1 MGKQLAVA
9 AVAALTIGTTS
20 AAFADTCGGVYTVQ
34 RGDSLSQIAD
44 RLYQDAGK
52 WTVIHTS
59 NIGAIGNNPNSI
71 RVGQRLQMTCIAGL
85 PKGLPEGQSVLA
97 AALAPATATQTDVTR
112 TAPDLLGT
120 PELPKIR
127 LVTGDDFAPFTD
139 RGLEN
144 GGLLAEVVTAAMDA
158 AVGPE
163 GHDTF
168 WINDWGSHLDQMLPA
183 GLMEMAYPW
192 AKPDCESRPN
202 EGRCATF
209 HYSQPMFEY
218 LVLLFVNQDSP
229 IPFATDS
236 DIEGRTLCR
245 PADYTTHMLDENG
258 RNWLAEDKITLKRPR
273 DPAECFTML
282 INGEVEGVVL
292 NEFTARDAIYALG
305 LQDRVE
311 AVQSRPV
318 SITGL
323 HVMIHK
329 DNPLAEPL
337 VNAVNDGLA
346 AIKQGGQYQEIVAR
360 HMSTVWS
367 KY

>member
-1 MGKQLAVA
+1 MA
-9 AVAALTIGTTS
+9 ASGVS
-20 AAFADTCGGVYTVQ
+20 AESCGGVYTVQ

-52 WTVIHTS
+52 WTAIHTT
-59 NIGAIGNNPNSI
+59 NIDTIGSNPNAI
-71 RVGQRLQMTCIAGL
+71 RVGQKLQLTCIAGL
-85 PKGLPEGQSVLA
+85 PTGLPGGAPVLA
-97 AALAPATATQTDVTR
+97 EAATPAPEDAVTR

-127 LVTGDDFAPFTD
+127 LVTGNDFAPFTD

-158 AVGPE
+158 AVGPD

-168 WINDWGSHLDQMLPA
+168 WVNDWGSHIDQMLPA

-192 AKPDCESRPN
+192 AKPDCDNFPN

-209 HYSQPMFEY
+209 HYSDAMFEY
-218 LVLLFVNQDSP
+218 LILLFVDQQSP

-236 DIEGRTLCR
+236 DIEGRTICR
-245 PADYTTHMLDENG
+245 PEAYTTHMLDENG
-258 RNWLAEDKITLKRPR
+258 RNWLKDGKITLKQPT
-273 DPAECFTML
+273 DPADCFTML
-282 INGEVEGVVL
+282 VNGEVEGVVL
-292 NEFTARDAIYALG
+292 NEFTARDAIFSLG

-329 DNPLAEPL
+329 ANPLAEEL
-337 VNAVNDGLA
+337 VATINNGLA
-346 AIKQGGQYQEIVAR
+346 AIKQAGQYQQIVAR

>member
-1 MGKQLAVA
+1 MGRNLGAA
-9 AVAALTIGTTS
+9 AVAAFTMM
-20 AAFADTCGGVYTVQ
+20 AANAVSADTCGGVYTVQ

-52 WTVIHTS
+52 WTAIHTS
-59 NIGAIGNNPNSI
+59 NISEIGSNPNAI
-71 RVGQRLQMTCIAGL
+71 RVGQKLQMTCISGL
-85 PKGLPEGQSVLA
+85 PKGLPGGAAVTA
-97 AALAPATATQTDVTR
+97 AAQAPEPDTSVTR

-120 PELPKIR
+120 PELPKVR

-168 WINDWGSHLDQMLPA
+168 WVNDWGSHLDQMLPA

-192 AKPDCESRPN
+192 AKPNCESNPN

-218 LVLLFVNQDSP
+218 LVLLFVNQDNP
-229 IPFATDS
+229 IPFAKDS
-236 DIEGRTLCR
+236 DVEGRTLCR
-245 PADYTTHMLDENG
+245 PADYTTHMLNENG
-258 RNWLAEDKITLKRPR
+258 RNWLAEDKIKLERPR

-282 INGEVEGVVL
+282 VNGDVDGVVL
-292 NEFTARDAIYALG
+292 NEFTARDAIFALG
-305 LQDRVE
+305 LENRVE

-323 HVMIHK
+323 HVMVHK
-329 DNPLAEPL
+329 ENPLAEQL
-337 VNAVNDGLA
+337 VSTINNGLA
-346 AIKQGGQYQEIVAR
+346 AIKQQGAYQEIVAR
-360 HMSTVWS
+360 HMSSVWS